1 MMVWVGGLVGLFV
14 VDRLLLAAEGRGF
27 VYYRKVKARGAAGAA
42 LAELHS
48 FVEPHA
54 DEVVVVMEQQRERED
69 TDDAGDG
76 GPTPHGTVRQPR

>member
-1 MMVWVGGLVGLFV
+1 MVWVGALLGLFV
-14 VDRLLLAAEGRGF
+14 VDRLLLAAEARGW
-27 VYYRKVKARGAAGAA
+27 VYYRKVNARGAAGAA
-42 LAELHS
+42 LAGLQS

-76 GPTPHGTVRQPR
+76 TGRTGRSAPRQA